1 MADLET
7 FREETRAWLVA
18 NAPPSMRTPVKTS
31 DELCWGGK
39 KSTYPADVKRWLDLN
54 IERGWTAPSWPR
66 AYGGGGLSKAEA
78 KILAEEMSA
87 LSLRPPL
94 FGFGLTMIGPL
105 LLQEGSDAL
114 KAEHLPPIV
123 KGEVRWCQGYSEPGA
138 GSDLASLQTKAIR
151 DGDDYVLDGSK
162 IWTSYAEKADWM
174 FILVRTDLHGRKQ
187 DGITFLLMDMATPGV
202 SVRPIRLISGASPF
216 CETFLEAARVPVKNV
231 VGQENHGWAIAR
243 ALLAH
248 ERTMIG
254 DLFKEQDDASRLV
267 ATAREHLGDDG
278 GKVADPV
285 LRDRIAALEID
296 QICLDLTMQRAK
308 DGAKA
313 GHKPGHESSIF
324 KLVGTELNQR
334 RRDLMCAILG
344 PQALGWEGEGFEPE
358 ELKATRDWLRSRANT
373 IEGGTSEIQLNII
386 AKRVLA
392 LPDGASAAEPR
403 RGQREG
409 G

>member
-87 LSLRPPL
+87 LSLRPLL

-216 CETFLEAARVPVKNV
+216 CETFFTDVRIPGRNV
-231 VGQENHGWAIAR
+231 VGERNRGWAIAR
-243 ALLAH
+243 ALLGH
-248 ERTMIG
+248 ERSMIA
-254 DLFKEQDDASRLV
+254 DVYKERDDAPRLLR
-267 ATAREHLGDDG
+267 AARQELGEIDG
-278 GKVADPV
+278 RLADPLV
-285 LRDRIAALEID
+285 RDRITQLEID
-296 QICLDLTMQRAK
+296 QACF
-308 DGAKA
+308 DGTIARGKAAAKA
-313 GHKPGHESSIF
+313 GDKPGHETSIL
-324 KLVGTELNQR
+324 KYYGTELNQR
-334 RRDLMCAILG
+334 RRELHVAVAG
-344 PQALGWEGEGFEPE
+344 PRALGWEGPGFAEDD
-358 ELKATRDWLRSRANT
+358 LKLTRDWLRSRGNT

-386 AKRVLA
+386 AKRVLG
-392 LPDGASAAEPR
+392 LPGM
-403 RGQREG
+403 
-409 G
+409 